1 MPLRYSTHRRAP
13 CVRIQA
19 SNPSTQHPPAV
30 ETSLMSAKLHRP
42 LWQWSATDLAKAIR
56 EKTRSSQD
64 VIQAHLDRIDAVNP
78 AVNAVTVVLEDDAL
92 RMAREADEKIAAGES
107 VGRLHGVPITVKE
120 GFDVVGS
127 ATTHGIVAL
136 KDSMP
141 QTDAPVVAHLKQA
154 GAIPIGRTNLPDYGL
169 RYHTDNDLHGA
180 TLNPWDP
187 SRTPGG
193 STGGEAAAIATGMS
207 PLGVGG
213 DMGGSL
219 RYPAQCCG
227 VTSIRPSLG
236 RVSRT
241 STSISS
247 GSPFLYEQIA
257 SVNGPMARHVR
268 DLRLALDVMSQ
279 PDPSDPLWTPAER
292 LGSAMLGPIKV
303 AVTTDPAG
311 HGVSSAIAEGVR
323 TAAAVLAD
331 AGYAVEETDP
341 PSIDESTRTLEQIS
355 IMEIDSCL
363 PAMREVI
370 SKDANTFL
378 EGIIG
383 DTPPDLPTYMN
394 AIANR
399 HKIAQEWN
407 LFLERYRLVL
417 GPVSTMQPF
426 KVGYD
431 VSGSEQIRRFVQSIE
446 LTEVCNLLGLPSVAV
461 PVQVIDGLP
470 QGVQLIGPRYHED
483 LCFDAAEIIERQ
495 QGVLT
500 PIEPRHA
507 PGKA

>member
-1 MPLRYSTHRRAP
+1 
-13 CVRIQA
+13 
-19 SNPSTQHPPAV
+19 
-30 ETSLMSAKLHRP
+30 MSAKLHRP

-213 DMGGSL
+213 DGFGH
-219 RYPAQCCG
+219 
-227 VTSIRPSLG
+227 T
-236 RVSRT
+236 
-241 STSISS
+241 
-247 GSPFLYEQIA
+247 
-257 SVNGPMARHVR
+257 
-268 DLRLALDVMSQ
+268 DV
-279 PDPSDPLWTPAER
+279 
-292 LGSAMLGPIKV
+292 
-303 AVTTDPAG
+303 
-311 HGVSSAIAEGVR
+311 
-323 TAAAVLAD
+323 
-331 AGYAVEETDP
+331 
-341 PSIDESTRTLEQIS
+341 
-355 IMEIDSCL
+355 
-363 PAMREVI
+363 
-370 SKDANTFL
+370 
-378 EGIIG
+378 
-383 DTPPDLPTYMN
+383 PDL
-394 AIANR
+394 
-399 HKIAQEWN
+399 
-407 LFLERYRLVL
+407 
-417 GPVSTMQPF
+417 
-426 KVGYD
+426 
-431 VSGSEQIRRFVQSIE
+431 SGHSRREARPPAS
-446 LTEVCNLLGLPSVAV
+446 G
-461 PVQVIDGLP
+461 
-470 QGVQLIGPRYHED
+470 
-483 LCFDAAEIIERQ
+483 RQ
-495 QGVLT
+495 
-500 PIEPRHA
+500 
-507 PGKA
+507 